1 MKKGGSILKP
11 KQAGADKRKGCD
23 SIADNH
29 TKDTSHTLT
38 SSHSSDSDDDY
49 GGTQG
54 VRKGGGS
61 ADSEAADPYLK
72 SSTSSGHAPQRKS
85 NRKKPQAKKLKV
97 MAGDIYCKPFYWF
110 LSLKCSTF

>member
-29 TKDTSHTLT
+29 TKDISHTLT
-38 SSHSSDSDDDY
+38 SSHSSDSDDEC

-54 VRKGGGS
+54 VRKGGGN
-61 ADSEAADPYLK
+61 ADLEAADPNLK
-72 SSTSSGHAPQRKS
+72 SSTSSGPPSQRKS
-85 NRKKPQAKKLKV
+85 NRKKPKTKNVGGGVDATP
-97 MAGDIYCKPFYWF
+97 MSFF
-110 LSLKCSTF
+110 F